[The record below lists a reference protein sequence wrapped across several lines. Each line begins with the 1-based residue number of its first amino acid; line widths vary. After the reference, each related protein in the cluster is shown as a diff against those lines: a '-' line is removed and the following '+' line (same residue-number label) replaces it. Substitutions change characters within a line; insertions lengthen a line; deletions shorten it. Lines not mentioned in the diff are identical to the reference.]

1 MRRMITTLAATAVF
15 LPTLTH
21 AQQFCAERQAITD
34 KLTSGYGET
43 YAGGGVRNA
52 QSIFEIWKSEEKG
65 TWTILMT
72 MADGRSCVMA
82 SGTNWRDPGTMKR
95 PTGVPG

>member
-1 MRRMITTLAATAVF
+1 MRNLITSIAAAAAI
-15 LPTLTH
+15 LPSIGQ
-21 AQQFCAERQAITD
+21 AQTFCAERQAITD
-34 KLTSGYGET
+34 RLQSGYGET

-52 QSIFEIWKSEEKG
+52 ESIFEIWKSDEKG

-82 SGTNWRDPGTMKR
+82 SGTNWRDLESVRR
-95 PTGVPG
+95 PAGVPG